1 MNQTSLLRFKS
12 EEEARKRAREDLRLL
27 LKQSGGRINL
37 HTLQSLKEELET
49 KKEENDRE
57 LVYMIDR
64 KVQEIA
70 RGVQIL
76 SEKEEVTRDIRAKIG
91 NIKELW
97 QSSCGRFQ
105 DISKEVD

>member
-1 MNQTSLLRFKS
+1 M
-12 EEEARKRAREDLRLL
+12 
-27 LKQSGGRINL
+27 
-37 HTLQSLKEELET
+37 
-49 KKEENDRE
+49 
-57 LVYMIDR
+57 
-64 KVQEIA
+64 
-70 RGVQIL
+70 L